1 MTCVSSART
10 QLYGVILS
18 VALAGGADLSALAND
33 QTPAQRAS
41 PQMGSTAGASDGA
54 RLAKDVVARMDQA
67 YYRLWHDRVNGFDA
81 TYNLAQDGANSGTLQ
96 VIFNAMPQDGV
107 HFKIKLEQDNP
118 SAEMLEAALGQ
129 AWLHSLLKEFSDAK
143 TVANRVDDS
152 FTLYAKDPREDVSSL
167 TSTVSAD
174 YCLLYEYE
182 VLKDLSSNK
191 LQFKVLT
198 LDGKR
203 FVESLRWQHT
213 IVSPG
218 LSGQVFADFE
228 YTYARQERV
237 PFISK
242 LLISFRSRLAGN
254 EVNHAWTLDL
264 KRVAFQKTT
273 PADPVP
279 PADDGPQRPAK
290 VDKVT
295 AQWDELSQEVIAGIC
310 RSNIDFGGMIT
321 FARSLR
327 CDIDVRI
334 TSSLFAPAS
343 GTLNYWWEDA
353 DDNGLLIGEEIQ
365 IEIGYASNPGMRLM
379 MSAIQR
385 SLTLQTA
392 TSGGNVFRDH
402 FIKTVRVP
410 EGYKMKLVPTERNKP
425 VNATAKEEK
434 DNLMANRSYDAL
446 YLTVSPD
453 FRVQRLRAV
462 KEDADTEMV
471 LSVEHEKVADLWA
484 GSKYYKEVI
493 HAGRSAS
500 TESGRCEYVVMD
512 GLPMLRRLTIDLG
525 VLTGQNTVGIRQ
537 EYNIRNCKIAWREK
551 PLDARKFVGGEDEE
565 AAFKDKPRKPAV
577 DRDAELFK

>member
-1 MTCVSSART
+1 
-10 QLYGVILS
+10 
-18 VALAGGADLSALAND
+18 
-33 QTPAQRAS
+33 
-41 PQMGSTAGASDGA
+41 MGSTAGASEGA

-67 YYRLWHDRVNGFDA
+67 YYRLWHDRVSGFEA
-81 TYNLAQDGANSGTLQ
+81 TYHLAEDGENLGTIQ
-96 VIFNAMPQDGV
+96 VIFNATPQDGA
-107 HFKIKLEQDNP
+107 HFEIKLEQDNP
-118 SAEMLEAALGQ
+118 HAQMLEAVLGQ
-129 AWLHSLLKEFSDAK
+129 AWLHSLLKEFSDAE
-143 TVANRVDDS
+143 TVASRVDDS
-152 FTLYAKDPREDVSSL
+152 FTLYAKDPREGVSSL

-174 YCLLYEYE
+174 YCLLHEYE
-182 VLKDLSSNK
+182 ILKDLSSNK
-191 LQFKVLT
+191 LRFKVLT

-203 FVESLRWQHT
+203 FVESLQWQHT
-213 IVSPG
+213 IIGPE
-218 LSGQVFADFE
+218 LSGQVFATFD
-228 YTYARQERV
+228 YTYAPQEQV

-242 LLISFRSRLAGN
+242 LLISFTSHLARN
-254 EVNHAWTLDL
+254 QTEHTWALDL
-264 KRVAFQKTT
+264 KRVAFRKTA

-279 PADDGPQRPAK
+279 PADDRPQRPQK

-334 TSSLFAPAS
+334 TSSLFALAS

-379 MSAIQR
+379 MNAIQR

-410 EGYKMKLVPTERNKP
+410 EGYKMKLVPTEKNKP
-425 VNATAKEEK
+425 VNASAKEEK

-462 KEDADTEMV
+462 KEDSDTEMV

-493 HAGRSAS
+493 HAGRSAG
-500 TESGRCEYVVMD
+500 TKSGRCDYVVMD

-565 AAFKDKPRKPAV
+565 AAFKDKPQKPAV